1 MQERIGS
8 GAAAVRFAGEFV
20 AGINRI
26 QYNQGNGI
34 NALAG
39 EYTWLDLA
47 AVLLLDVCLRPA
59 LEHWPHHA

>member
-47 AVLLLDVCLRPA
+47 AALLLDVCLRPA